1 MWKSLNYM
9 QNIFY
14 NDNYEHIA
22 PKCMHLIDN
31 FFSYN
36 IFLVFSCVRRTL
48 LLHGFEIKTC
58 ALVM

>member
-1 MWKSLNYM
+1 M

-14 NDNYEHIA
+14 NDNYEHIV
-22 PKCMHLIDN
+22 PICMHLIDK

-36 IFLVFSCVRRTL
+36 IFLFFSYVWHTL
-48 LLHGFEIKTC
+48 LLLGFEIKTC